1 MRKCPNCGVHSPDE
15 IDLCDCGYRFSE
27 QAIDLAAMP
36 AKARRPFQ
44 LGRDLLALYAGAV
57 LIVILVHVWQGSLI
71 LSPLGI
77 SLELA
82 SAFGLCLIP
91 LAVYAISRGR
101 LNAAYIALAVMG
113 FGMVYSLL
121 R

>member
-1 MRKCPNCGVHSPDE
+1 MKKCPNCGVHSPDE

-27 QAIDLAAMP
+27 RAIDLSAIP
-36 AKARRPFQ
+36 AKARRPLQF
-44 LGRDLLALYAGAV
+44 GRDLLSLYAWAV
-57 LIVILVHVWQGSLI
+57 VIVIVVHAWQGSLI
-71 LSPLGI
+71 FSPFGI

-82 SAFGLCLIP
+82 FAFGLCLIP
-91 LAVYAISRGR
+91 LVVYAISRGR
-101 LNAAYIALAVMG
+101 LNAAYVALAVMG